1 MIKKYCGDKVYCT
14 KDGEHKELKNMYNV
28 MINTIPA
35 NVP

>member
-1 MIKKYCGDKVYCT
+1 MIKKYGGDKIYNT
-14 KDGEHKELKNMYNV
+14 KKGEHKELENTYNV